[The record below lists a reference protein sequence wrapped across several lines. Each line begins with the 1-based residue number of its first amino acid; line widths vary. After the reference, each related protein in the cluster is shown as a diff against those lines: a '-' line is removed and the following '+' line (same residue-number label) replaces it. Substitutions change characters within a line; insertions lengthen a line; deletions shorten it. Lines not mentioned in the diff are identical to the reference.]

1 MQCPEC
7 GAENADEARTCR
19 ACQFDLSEAGLTI
32 ERAAVAATDLSG
44 AAHSPPRSTPSPRR
58 SPSGASL
65 TDDTDLNARYHIVRQ
80 LGEGGMGEVYL
91 ADDRELD
98 REVALKLIRTDLT
111 KHPAIMERFRREIQL
126 ATRITH
132 KNVLRVYDLGEANGL
147 KFLSMQYVDGEDLS
161 AVLRREGRLP
171 LPRVIE
177 LFRQICEGLAAAHEQ
192 GVIHRDLK
200 PQNIMIDG
208 HGRVLITDFGLAKS
222 LEQVSLTEAGKII
235 GTPHYMSPEQVKGV
249 PLDQRSD
256 IYSLGIMLYEML
268 TGIVPFSG
276 GSAYEVMIQRIQK
289 TPRPASDHNPKIPP
303 YLLKILHRCLE
314 QDPNLRYGSTDEILR
329 DLDTQTFHSNFGA
342 RLLHDRRWIR
352 SAAVVGAVL
361 VVLIAA
367 ALIGRYAT
375 GQGGET
381 GGAPHRPVSVLVA
394 DLENRTGDAVFDGT
408 LEPILTVAMEG
419 ASFITSYNR
428 GQAHRVATQIQP
440 QATNLDERLARLV
453 AVREGLNVVISG
465 AISRGD
471 SYHLALRAID
481 GVTGKAIEN
490 SEVMAKSKEEVLS
503 AVGRAAADLRKALG
517 DTTPVSTQLA
527 AAETFTAGSLEA
539 AHEYALGQDL
549 LYRGKFDD
557 AARHYEQAIKLDP
570 NLGRAY
576 AGLAI
581 DYANMGRKGD
591 AEAYYKLA
599 MSHIDRMTD
608 REKYRTRAGYYLM
621 TRNNARAI
629 EELTQLVKQYPADM
643 AGLNNLPIAYF
654 YSRDM
659 SRALEESQR
668 AITLYPKNYVARN
681 NAALYAMY
689 AGDFGTAA
697 KQAQTVLAMNPAYLK
712 AYVAI
717 ALSQLGQ
724 NDIAAATETY
734 KRLASQGASGQ
745 SSAAIGLAD
754 VALYE
759 GRAGDAVRILKEG
772 IDRDRA
778 EKRTD
783 SANRKLATLAAA
795 LLLAGDKRGA
805 IAAADEAAKNA
816 STSHD
821 EHALYTAAHALLEA
835 GEEKLALSIASQ
847 LEAQIEPELQLYG
860 KLIQG
865 EALLRR
871 AKPRDALVRFEEAKR
886 LGDAWL
892 ARFDR
897 GRAYLELGAFTE
909 ADTDFETCTK
919 RRGEATAVFLD
930 DVPTFH
936 YFPPVYYYLGRAQE
950 GLGSAN
956 AADSYK
962 QFLAIK
968 AKSSGDPL
976 VADARKRVT
985 GK

>member
-1 MQCPEC
+1 
-7 GAENADEARTCR
+7 
-19 ACQFDLSEAGLTI
+19 
-32 ERAAVAATDLSG
+32 
-44 AAHSPPRSTPSPRR
+44 
-58 SPSGASL
+58 
-65 TDDTDLNARYHIVRQ
+65 
-80 LGEGGMGEVYL
+80 
-91 ADDRELD
+91 
-98 REVALKLIRTDLT
+98 
-111 KHPAIMERFRREIQL
+111 
-126 ATRITH
+126 
-132 KNVLRVYDLGEANGL
+132 
-147 KFLSMQYVDGEDLS
+147 
-161 AVLRREGRLP
+161 
-171 LPRVIE
+171 
-177 LFRQICEGLAAAHEQ
+177 
-192 GVIHRDLK
+192 
-200 PQNIMIDG
+200 
-208 HGRVLITDFGLAKS
+208 
-222 LEQVSLTEAGKII
+222 
-235 GTPHYMSPEQVKGV
+235 
-249 PLDQRSD
+249 
-256 IYSLGIMLYEML
+256 
-268 TGIVPFSG
+268 
-276 GSAYEVMIQRIQK
+276 
-289 TPRPASDHNPKIPP
+289 
-303 YLLKILHRCLE
+303 
-314 QDPNLRYGSTDEILR
+314 
-329 DLDTQTFHSNFGA
+329 
-342 RLLHDRRWIR
+342 
-352 SAAVVGAVL
+352 
-361 VVLIAA
+361 
-367 ALIGRYAT
+367 
-375 GQGGET
+375 
-381 GGAPHRPVSVLVA
+381 
-394 DLENRTGDAVFDGT
+394 
-408 LEPILTVAMEG
+408 
-419 ASFITSYNR
+419 
-428 GQAHRVATQIQP
+428 
-440 QATNLDERLARLV
+440 
-453 AVREGLNVVISG
+453 
-465 AISRGD
+465 
-471 SYHLALRAID
+471 
-481 GVTGKAIEN
+481 
-490 SEVMAKSKEEVLS
+490 
-503 AVGRAAADLRKALG
+503 
-517 DTTPVSTQLA
+517 
-527 AAETFTAGSLEA
+527 
-539 AHEYALGQDL
+539 
-549 LYRGKFDD
+549 
-557 AARHYEQAIKLDP
+557 
-570 NLGRAY
+570 
-576 AGLAI
+576 
-581 DYANMGRKGD
+581 
-591 AEAYYKLA
+591 
-599 MSHIDRMTD
+599 
-608 REKYRTRAGYYLM
+608 M

-654 YSRDM
+654 YNRDM

-724 NDIAAATETY
+724 NDIAAAAETY

-805 IAAADEAAKNA
+805 IAAADEAAKNV

-976 VADARKRVT
+976 VADTRKRVT